1 MLSCAV
7 GFTLLFAS
15 LWMSFIKRDTTIFQK
30 FQETLDESQ
39 TIIYAGIVRERLS
52 IYVMGMILG
61 LALGFTYYLKHP
73 TDNFRLCKLLAI
85 IYSVKLM
92 FYYVYP
98 KRPLMLYSL
107 KTQEQVEAWA
117 DIYTEMKRRWVTSL
131 GVGFVGYLVLSQS
144 C

>member
-1 MLSCAV
+1 M
-7 GFTLLFAS
+7 LFAS
-15 LWMSFIKRDTTIFQK
+15 LWMSFVKRDTTMFQK
-30 FQETLDESQ
+30 FQATLDESQ
-39 TIIYAGIVRERLS
+39 TRIYAGIVRERS
-52 IYVMGMILG
+52 HYVMGMVLG

-107 KTQEQVEAWA
+107 KNQEQVEAWA
-117 DIYTEMKRRWVTSL
+117 DIYTEMKKRWVTSL
-131 GVGFVGYLVLSQS
+131 VVGFVGYLVLSQS